1 MSAKP
6 NVLLVGALLVMIG
19 CAGLKVDT
27 DYDAAFDFTTLKTF
41 DWAAPPPDE
50 AVDELVEKRVKSAVT
65 GELQAK
71 GFVPSS
77 EAPDFLIAMH
87 VTTKTSTA
95 GSVGVGLSV
104 GIPIGRG
111 VVSVGGGKSEPRVKK
126 EGTLV
131 LDVLDGK
138 ARSRIWEGTAVGA
151 LNGSLLPEEQQARIT
166 HAVAEMLAEFPPKRS
181 RE

>member
-1 MSAKP
+1 MRAKQRVLFVG
-6 NVLLVGALLVMIG
+6 VLLAMIG
-19 CAGLKVDT
+19 CARLMVDT
-27 DYDAAFDFTTLKTF
+27 DYDAAFDFTKLKTF
-41 DWAAPPPDE
+41 DWSAPQPDE
-50 AVDELVEKRVKSAVT
+50 AIDDLVEKRVRNAVT
-65 GELQAK
+65 SELQAK

-131 LDVLDGK
+131 LDFLDAK
-138 ARSRIWEGTAVGA
+138 SRSRIWEGRAVGA
-151 LNGSLLPEEQQARIT
+151 LNGSSPEEQQARIT
-166 HAVAEMLAEFPPKRS
+166 HAVAEVFAEFPPKRQ